1 MPRFMLD
8 TDTCSY
14 IMKRSHPLVILSRHP
29 QHERS
34 DFRVHAR
41 PAQAPPSRR
50 PLLCNQLAMPSEDR
64 VRRHYGRHLTQG
76 CPSELVSDD
85 REAPPL
91 PIRETEAFAV
101 ELRLQGTILFPK
113 KSNDVALLLLKPTE
127 ERGQHQMKRD
137 HRSRIY
143 TTPRVDSVSR
153 HYEVRVLNTCLYLG
167 FRADQADREEARIS

>member
-1 MPRFMLD
+1 M
-8 TDTCSY
+8 T
-14 IMKRSHPLVILSRHP
+14 
-29 QHERS
+29 
-34 DFRVHAR
+34 AR
-41 PAQAPPSRR
+41 RR
-50 PLLCNQLAMPSEDR
+50 R
-64 VRRHYGRHLTQG
+64 
-76 CPSELVSDD
+76 CPSE
-85 REAPPL
+85 R
-91 PIRETEAFAV
+91 RMAFAV